1 LEILLRSNLSS
12 GPNRRPKHQTAAT
25 WAKLFELYGVC
36 YFASYRSFM
45 TVGVGLT
52 MTILQ
57 ALTADKVTTV
67 VFGIIASSWRD
78 LDYGKSSVR
87 DDSIY

>member
-1 LEILLRSNLSS
+1 MEIPLRSNLSS
-12 GPNRRPKHQTAAT
+12 GPNHRLRHQTAAT
-25 WAKLFELYGVC
+25 WVKLFELYAVC
-36 YFASYRSFM
+36 YFVSYRSFK

-67 VFGIIASSWRD
+67 VSGIVTSS
-78 LDYGKSSVR
+78 
-87 DDSIY
+87 